1 MACAGAQELHKAI
14 IQSTGALSL
23 TQTLSKTFFTAV
35 LVEGVTQLQI
45 FVSLFPREQ
54 QHSGLI
60 IKLHRSSEFEKVP

>member
-1 MACAGAQELHKAI
+1 MSRRLSGEFTLWPVQEPRAAQSL
-14 IQSTGALSL
+14 IQSSGTLSL
-23 TQTLSKTFFTAV
+23 TPTLSKTFFAAV

-60 IKLHRSSEFEKVP
+60 IK